1 MACAAAGQKKSMKEI
16 QEVAGAQENTIRTIY
31 RILLPYAEKLFPAD
45 FAFQCPPA
53 NLPQS

>member
-1 MACAAAGQKKSMKEI
+1 MKEI

-31 RILLPYAEKLFPAD
+31 RLLLPCAEKLFPAD